1 MKIRNNR
8 ALKVIALFLLLFE
21 LMAPAYLAA
30 GTSDYEKN
38 ARGVNVPPFQAPFCS
53 LLIEELC
60 ENEGKEETGDFFQV
74 ATYEFYSNNTLRI
87 KQANPA
93 SFVASLRQFETHP
106 PLFQLLRTLII

>member
-8 ALKVIALFLLLFE
+8 VLKIIALFLLLFE

-38 ARGVNVPPFQAPFCS
+38 ARGVNVPPFQTPLCS

-60 ENEGKEETGDFFQV
+60 ENEGKEETGEFFLPV
-74 ATYEFYSNNTLRI
+74 AFEFHANNNQNLQ
-87 KQANPA
+87 QANPA

-106 PLFQLLRTLII
+106 PLFQLLRTLIL